1 MAAAAAAVGSR
12 SKDVDRIKGPWSPEE
27 DDALQQLV
35 QRHGPR
41 NWSLISKSIPGRSGK
56 SCRLRWCNQLSP
68 QVEHRPFTPDE
79 DETIIRAHRRFG
91 NKWATIARLLSGRT
105 DNAVKNHWNSTLKR
119 RNSVSAAAAV
129 AVDDGFV
136 AAAEIEPMPE
146 RPLKRTC
153 SDGPLLS
160 SDGAGPCL
168 SPGSPSESDLSVSSD
183 HSLPMIPPVSTA
195 SHIYRPVPRTGSV
208 VLPTSSAPNHHHPT
222 EPSAAATATSCSP
235 EIVEDPVTSL
245 TLSLPGSDPM
255 NNCNDPHIADNDG
268 SNQKPLELLPSVPTP
283 LQSRPPS
290 STTRSAD
297 ATGPA
302 AGCEEEQGWH
312 APCSIPTASADP
324 PSVVHHLP
332 VAETEDGRTETGAM
346 RTVHREGRHRDDPC
360 NHRSAAWIK
369 SAPQRRRAYPP
380 RFPAGILFL
389 LHHGS
394 RQQKGTRG
402 KEDDKGSRALPS

>member
-1 MAAAAAAVGSR
+1 MAAAAAVGSR

-160 SDGAGPCL
+160 SDGAGLCL

-183 HSLPMIPPVSTA
+183 HSLPMISPVSTA

-208 VLPTSSAPNHHHPT
+208 VLPSSSAPNHHHPT

-255 NNCNDPHIADNDG
+255 SNCNDPHIADNDG

-302 AGCEEEQGWH
+302 ARCEEEQGWH
-312 APCSIPTASADP
+312 APCPFA
-324 PSVVHHLP
+324 
-332 VAETEDGRTETGAM
+332 AEFLAAM
-346 RTVHREGRHRDDPC
+346 QELIRKEV
-360 NHRSAAWIK
+360 RSYM
-369 SAPQRRRAYPP
+369 SSLEQSGMMCT
-380 RFPAGILFL
+380 RFPLPPESVRNAGIRRI
-389 LHHGS
+389 GI
-394 RQQKGTRG
+394 TRI
-402 KEDDKGSRALPS
+402 E